1 MKLTLHWFQCCLTI
15 YPLRVLITWIMNY
28 ASFWNWEIAQRLHG
42 KTESSNEINEL
53 PLIFREQGS
62 AKINAMEQYILKQG
76 IEVNRKYELVSNE
89 AVKQAEN
96 AGLGYS
102 IMPLIGLRN
111 SINAGEIKVINVKGL
126 PIQTQWTLCYLKGK
140 KLSPAAKAFISY
152 LGAHKDQIIE
162 KHFSWT

>member
-1 MKLTLHWFQCCLTI
+1 
-15 YPLRVLITWIMNY
+15 MNY

-76 IEVNRKYELVSNE
+76 IKVNRNYELVSNE

-96 AGLGYS
+96 AGL
-102 IMPLIGLRN
+102 R
-111 SINAGEIKVINVKGL
+111 
-126 PIQTQWTLCYLKGK
+126 
-140 KLSPAAKAFISY
+140 
-152 LGAHKDQIIE
+152 
-162 KHFSWT
+162 